1 MNVEP
6 RGKINKVTRGQTPTP
21 SETLFLELP
30 SGIALHVTQEQFNA
44 LAVANRDLKLERTAE
59 GELIVNPPTGG
70 ESGKRNL
77 SISTQLGNWVETHE
91 ELGEAFDSSTG
102 FRLPNGADR
111 SPDAS
116 WISRELWE
124 SLTPQQR
131 KGFVPLCPDF
141 VVELRSESD
150 SLTKLQAKMG
160 EYMDNGARLGWLID
174 PQNRRV
180 EIYRVGKDVEV
191 LENPPYL
198 SGEDVLPGFILDLR
212 QVFLP

>member
-1 MNVEP
+1 M
-6 RGKINKVTRGQTPTP
+6 TQTPIQP
-21 SETLFLELP
+21 QTLSLELP
-30 SGIALHVTQEQFNA
+30 GELVLHVTQDQFET
-44 LAVANRDLKLERTAE
+44 LAAANRDLRLERTAE

-70 ESGKRNL
+70 ESGKRNF
-77 SISTQLGNWVETHE
+77 SITGQLARWYEEHE
-91 ELGEAFDSSTG
+91 DLGEGFDSSTG
-102 FRLPNGADR
+102 FRLLNGADR

-116 WISRELWE
+116 WVSRERWQ

-150 SLTKLQAKMG
+150 SLPKLQAKMR

-180 EIYRVGKDVEV
+180 EIYRAGREVEV
-191 LENPPYL
+191 LENPSNL
-198 SGEDVLPGFILDLR
+198 SGEDILPRFVLNLR
-212 QVFLP
+212 RVWR